1 LGFKKGKNAQ
11 NEWNAFCFQPFWKMT
26 YKGNPYPNFL
36 LKGGLDIYIYTLQ
49 SVVIVGTDYLDIYT
63 LQSVVIVGTDHL
75 DMSQWYRFLRVYFLY
90 FIQFLLRLLMKYL
103 ENLFV

>member
-1 LGFKKGKNAQ
+1 
-11 NEWNAFCFQPFWKMT
+11 MT

-63 LQSVVIVGTDHL
+63 LQSVLIVGTDHL
-75 DMSQWYRFLRVYFLY
+75 DMSQSGIDFWECIFY
-90 FIQFLLRLLMKYL
+90 I
-103 ENLFV
+103 LFNFC

>member
-1 LGFKKGKNAQ
+1 
-11 NEWNAFCFQPFWKMT
+11 
-26 YKGNPYPNFL
+26 
-36 LKGGLDIYIYTLQ
+36 
-49 SVVIVGTDYLDIYT
+49 VIVGTDYLDIYT